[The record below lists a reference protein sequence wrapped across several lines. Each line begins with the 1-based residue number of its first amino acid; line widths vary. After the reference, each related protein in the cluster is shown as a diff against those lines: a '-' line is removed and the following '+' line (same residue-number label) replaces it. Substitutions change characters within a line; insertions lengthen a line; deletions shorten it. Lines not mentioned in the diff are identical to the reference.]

1 MLVGYNT
8 NVPYK
13 GTIYH
18 VQTEDSG
25 MRKPVIIT
33 LLYLK
38 GTILASKKSSY
49 AAFASDPDCKEK
61 VREMMKEQH
70 KAMIKELIAG
80 KHASAAE
87 TPRSSQEENTVS
99 VTPEK
104 SADRPAEPRN
114 QIKKSLDDILL
125 DYIMKKNE

>member
-25 MRKPVIIT
+25 LKNPVIVT

-38 GTILASKKSSY
+38 GSILASKKSSY
-49 AAFASDPDCKEK
+49 AHLASSPDCKEK
-61 VREMMKEQH
+61 AKEMMKEQH

-80 KHASAAE
+80 KHTPVGEAPPAPEQVQSSAE
-87 TPRSSQEENTVS
+87 QQTGPKSQI
-99 VTPEK
+99 
-104 SADRPAEPRN
+104 A
-114 QIKKSLDDILL
+114 KSLDDILL
-125 DYIMKKNE
+125 EYIIKRNE